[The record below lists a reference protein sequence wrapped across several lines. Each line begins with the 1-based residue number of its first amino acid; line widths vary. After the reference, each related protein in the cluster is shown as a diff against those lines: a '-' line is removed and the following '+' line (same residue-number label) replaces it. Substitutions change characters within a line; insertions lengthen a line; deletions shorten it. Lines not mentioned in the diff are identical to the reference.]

1 MSQFRYLPVTEEDR
15 EEMLKV
21 IGVKSDEDLFSDVP
35 EKIRF
40 KGELKLEP
48 KLSEPELIR
57 FLSGLA
63 KKNAS
68 TSDYPSF
75 LGAGIYDH
83 YIPSVVDSVISRG
96 EFYTAYTPYQ
106 AEVSQGELQ
115 AIFEFQTLI
124 CELTGMEAANS
135 SMYDGST
142 ALAEAALLT
151 SGVARNKKIIVS
163 ETVHPEYR
171 QVLATYA
178 HGRGLDVL
186 TVPSI
191 NGSIDL
197 QALEAAVD
205 EQTAGVIVQYP
216 NFFGKIEPLKEVE
229 QITHGAKRA
238 HLIVASNPLS
248 LGLLTPPGAFNADIV
263 VGDCQPLGISES
275 FGGPHCGYFAVSKKL
290 IRKVPGRL
298 VGETVDEQGQRG
310 YVLTLQAREQHIRRE
325 KATSN
330 ICSNQALN
338 ALASS
343 VAMNA
348 FGKKGIRELAEQNI
362 QKAHYAARKLK
373 EEGIRVH
380 AEQSF
385 FNEFIVDCGRPVS
398 EVNQALFEEGILG
411 GYDLG
416 KSYAQLDTKMLVAVT
431 EMRTKDEIDQFAE
444 VLGGIIHG

>member
-151 SGVARNKKIIVS
+151 SGVTRNKKIIVS

>member
-385 FNEFIVDCGRPVS
+385 FNEFIVECGRPVS
-398 EVNQALFEEGILG
+398 EVNQALFEEGIIG

>member
-35 EKIRF
+35 EKIQF

-151 SGVARNKKIIVS
+151 SGVTRNKKIIVS

-216 NFFGKIEPLKEVE
+216 NFFGEIEPLKEVE

-385 FNEFIVDCGRPVS
+385 FNEFIVECGRPVS
-398 EVNQALFEEGILG
+398 EVNQALFEEGIIG

>member
-1 MSQFRYLPVTEEDR
+1 MSQYRYLPVTDEDR
-15 EEMLKV
+15 REMLDV
-21 IGVKSDEDLFSDVP
+21 IGVQSDEELFSDVP

-40 KGELKLEP
+40 KGELNLEP
-48 KLSEPELIR
+48 QLSEPELIR
-57 FLSGLA
+57 FLSRLA
-63 KKNAS
+63 KKNVS

-115 AIFEFQTLI
+115 AIFEFQSLI

-142 ALAEAALLT
+142 SLAEAALLS
-151 SGVARNKKIIVS
+151 SGVTRNKKIVVS

-178 HGRGLDVL
+178 HGRRLDVV
-186 TVPSI
+186 TIPSKD
-191 NGSIDL
+191 GETDVQAL
-197 QALEAAVD
+197 QAAIND
-205 EQTAGVIVQYP
+205 ETACVIVQYP
-216 NFFGKIEPLKEVE
+216 NFFGHVEPLKDIEE
-229 QITHGAKRA
+229 MTHNAKRA
-238 HLIVASNPLS
+238 QLIVASNPLA
-248 LGLLTPPGAFNADIV
+248 LGILTPPGDFNADIV

-298 VGETVDEQGQRG
+298 VGETVDDKGQRG

-362 QKAHYAARKLK
+362 QKAHYAAKKLS
-373 EEGIRVH
+373 EEGVTVCDNH
-380 AEQSF
+380 TF
-385 FNEFIVDCGRPVS
+385 FNEFVVDCKRPVS
-398 EVNQALFEEGILG
+398 EVNRALLDQGMIG
-411 GYDLG
+411 GYDLA
-416 KSYAQLDTKMLVAVT
+416 KSFSHCENKMLVAVT
-431 EMRTKDEIDQFAE
+431 EMRSKAEIDQFAE
-444 VLGGIIHG
+444 ALGGIIRG

>member
-1 MSQFRYLPVTEEDR
+1 MSEFRYLPVTEEDR
-15 EEMLKV
+15 REMLNV
-21 IGVKSDEDLFSDVP
+21 IGVQSDEDLFSDVP

-40 KGELKLEP
+40 KGDLKLEP

-57 FLSGLA
+57 FLAGLA
-63 KKNAS
+63 KKNVS
-68 TSDYPSF
+68 TRDYPSF

-142 ALAEAALLT
+142 SLAEAALLSSSVT
-151 SGVARNKKIIVS
+151 RNKKIVVS

-178 HGRGLDVL
+178 HGRRLEVV
-186 TVPSI
+186 TVPAK
-191 NGSIDL
+191 NGAADL
-197 QALEAAVD
+197 QTLEAAVD
-205 EQTAGVIVQYP
+205 DETACVIVQYP
-216 NFFGKIEPLKEVE
+216 NFFGQIEPLKEIEKIV
-229 QITHGAKRA
+229 HGTKKAQ
-238 HLIVASNPLS
+238 LIVASNPLS
-248 LGLLTPPGAFNADIV
+248 LGLLTPPGNFNADIV

-298 VGETVDEQGQRG
+298 VGETVDDQGQRG

-362 QKAHYAARKLK
+362 QKAHYAAKQFK
-373 EEGIRVH
+373 EYGVSVCSD
-380 AEQSF
+380 QPY
-385 FNEFIVDCGRPVS
+385 FNEFVVDCKQPVS
-398 EVNQALFEEGILG
+398 EVNQLLLKKGIIG

-416 KSYAQLDTKMLVAVT
+416 KSYDQLDNKMLIAVT
-431 EMRTKDEIDQFAE
+431 EMRSKKEIDQFVEA
-444 VLGGIIHG
+444 LGGIIGG

>member
-373 EEGIRVH
+373 EEGIRVR

-385 FNEFIVDCGRPVS
+385 FNEFIVECGRPVS
-398 EVNQALFEEGILG
+398 EVNQALFEEGIIG